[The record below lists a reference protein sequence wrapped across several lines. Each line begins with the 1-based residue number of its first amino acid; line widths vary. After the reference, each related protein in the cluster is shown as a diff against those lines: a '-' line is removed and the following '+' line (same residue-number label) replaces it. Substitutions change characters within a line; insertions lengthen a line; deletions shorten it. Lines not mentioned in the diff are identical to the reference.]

1 MIRLAVPERGTATV
15 SAAHWSAVASQ
26 EAFWKLVQAG
36 IITAETGKAGGWNL
50 RGSCY
55 VGRALIGDVLLE
67 VHEKFS
73 GSFEKLLTLGPVKT
87 PLVAKTAAPVT
98 PDTLSTPLLISL
110 FIRAAKTYLSGFKL
124 TQYASREDQGTLA
137 SGRLNIRRTVQLR
150 AKGMMHQVAF
160 TRTVL
165 SADLDI
171 NRAVYAALREVDFI
185 ARATPVAS
193 QDLATA
199 RALSTALS
207 ECLPS
212 VWKARKGSLQDEA
225 IKAANQPGLHPV
237 TRDVASLAVAVLD
250 SAGFGGATSWTR
262 TVERSWFVNLET
274 QFEDAVRAEIK
285 RQLAPNLAVT
295 GPVRRPSLFDPD
307 PGRYQANPDIVV
319 SHEGATI
326 AIGDA
331 KYKEFTGW
339 PAAADVHELL
349 SHASA
354 YQAPKAFFVFPHEER
369 FVCSKLGRAAT
380 GCEVWAFGITFDRF
394 QDDLSTV
401 LSLTGLI
408 EELPE
413 TVVSVQ

>member
-1 MIRLAVPERGTATV
+1 MIKLAVPERGTSAV
-15 SAAHWSAVASQ
+15 SAANWNAVASQ
-26 EAFWKLVQAG
+26 EAFWRLVQAG

-50 RGSCY
+50 KGSCY

-67 VHEKFS
+67 VHEKFT
-73 GSFEKLLTLGPVKT
+73 GSFEKLLALGPVKA
-87 PLVAKTAAPVT
+87 PLVAKAAAPVT
-98 PDTLSTPLLISL
+98 PDPLSTPLLISL

-124 TQYASREDQGTLA
+124 TRYASREDQGTLA

-160 TRTVL
+160 TRTIL

-171 NRAVYAALREVDFI
+171 NQAVYAALREVDFV
-185 ARATPVAS
+185 ARVTPVAP

-212 VWKARKGSLQDEA
+212 VWKARKGSLQERA
-225 IKAANQPGLHPV
+225 IKAATQPRLHPV
-237 TRDVASLAVAVLD
+237 VRDVASLAVAVLD

-274 QFEDAVRAEIK
+274 QFEDAVRAEIR
-285 RQLAPNLAVT
+285 RQLTPGLSVT
-295 GPVRRPSLFDPD
+295 GPVRRPALFDPD
-307 PGRYQANPDIVV
+307 PGRYAANPDIVV
-319 SHEGATI
+319 GSEETTI

-369 FVCSKLGRAAT
+369 FICSRLGRAAM
-380 GCEVWAFGITFDRF
+380 GCDVWAFGITFDRF
-394 QDDLSTV
+394 QDDLTAA
-401 LSLTGLI
+401 LKIAGLA
-408 EELPE
+408 EELPG
-413 TVVSVQ
+413 TAVGVQ